1 MTLLMASVILLI
13 VTLGFSLAASL
24 EPSAHRRNVVSL
36 ILYYNYYTQWEM
48 FIWTGWTDSTSLF
61 SWEVDLFVIL
71 MDFTSPFLD
80 VIRMSILRV
89 PLSLSVPL
97 TFDQNGLKFRVNR
110 HLSSLGSLSS
120 IFQNA
125 FHFCFF
131 FLVTPYIC
139 NSYLQPCVDWI
150 SIKKRLHDFRL
161 FQCKA
166 AKLKHLKKMLKSSNH
181 EINLDMKKSQFTI
194 VFWSF

>member
-1 MTLLMASVILLI
+1 MSGYYWFSSRLHCWSYTLMTLLMASVILLI
-13 VTLGFSLAASL
+13 VTLGFSFAASL

-48 FIWTGWTDSTSLF
+48 FIWTSRTDSTSLF

-80 VIRMSILRV
+80 VIRMSMLRV
-89 PLSLSVPL
+89 PLSRSVPL

-110 HLSSLGSLSS
+110 YLSSLGSLSS
-120 IFQNA
+120 VFQNA

-131 FLVTPYIC
+131 FLLLHTFVTHIC
-139 NSYLQPCVDWI
+139 NPAWI
-150 SIKKRLHDFRL
+150 EYQLRKDCMILDSSN
-161 FQCKA
+161 
-166 AKLKHLKKMLKSSNH
+166 AKLRK
-181 EINLDMKKSQFTI
+181 
-194 VFWSF
+194 